1 MRDDLAIQVDHVWK
15 QFPLTAAGGGSLKH
29 LIVDTFR
36 RKPRKVFTALSDVN
50 FDVRKG
56 ETLGIIGRN
65 GAGKSTLLS
74 VISNT
79 MAPTRGAVHTNGRIS
94 SLLELGAGFHPDLT
108 GRENVFL
115 YGSIMNIPQSVMK
128 ERFDEIVEFSGIGEF
143 IDQPVRFYSSGMY
156 VRLGFSVAVQIDPDI
171 LLVDEVLAVGDVDFQ
186 KRCIERMTEFRKS
199 GKTLLLISHDLGTIM
214 SISDRIAILDH
225 GTIVDIGEPG
235 MMVEKY
241 RSSIFAQAVGP
252 VDMAEWGT
260 KEVVLKKMELVN
272 ADGAPIDVVGDDR
285 IIRVAIHYEAM
296 RRIETPVFGFS
307 IWRNE
312 FGNIFGSNTQLE
324 GFEIPYIDKG
334 DGCITLE
341 LDASQFQSG
350 IYSMSFSVHSSDHSI
365 NYHRLEHALSVFIR
379 EPPRVFDGVATFKT
393 RFKA

>member
-29 LIVDTFR
+29 LVVDTFR
-36 RKPRKVFTALSDVN
+36 RKPKKVFTALSDVN

-79 MAPTRGAVHTNGRIS
+79 MAPTRGSVHTNGRIS

-186 KRCIERMTEFRKS
+186 TRCIERMTEFRKS

-235 MMVEKY
+235 LMVEKY

-252 VDMAEWGT
+252 IDMVEWGT
-260 KEVVLKKMELVN
+260 KEAVLKKMELVN
-272 ADGAPIDVVGDDR
+272 ADGAPIDVVGEDR
-285 IIRVAIHYEAM
+285 VIRVAIHYEAT

-324 GFEIPYIDKG
+324 GIEIPYIDKG
-334 DGCITLE
+334 EGRIVLE
-341 LDASQFQSG
+341 LDASQLQSG
-350 IYSMSFSVHSSDHSI
+350 IYSMSFSIHSSDHSI

-379 EPPRVFDGVATFKT
+379 EPPRVFDGVAAFKA
-393 RFKA
+393 RFKV

>member
-29 LIVDTFR
+29 LVVDTFR
-36 RKPRKVFTALSDVN
+36 RKPKKVFTALSDVN

-74 VISNT
+74 IIANT
-79 MAPTRGAVHTNGRIS
+79 MAPTRGSVHTNGRIS

-225 GTIVDIGEPG
+225 GTIVDIGGPG
-235 MMVEKY
+235 SMVDKF
-241 RSSIFAQAVGP
+241 RSTIFASAMGV
-252 VDMAEWGT
+252 VDVKEWGT
-260 KEVVLKKMELVN
+260 KEATLKKIDLVN
-272 ADGAPIDVVGDDR
+272 ADGSPIEAVGEDR
-285 IIRVAIHYEAM
+285 IIRVAIHYESS

-312 FGNIFGSNTQLE
+312 FGNIYGSNTQLE
-324 GFEIPYIDKG
+324 GIEIPYIDKG
-334 DGCITLE
+334 EGRIVLE
-341 LDASQFQSG
+341 LDASQLQSG
-350 IYSMSFSVHSSDHSI
+350 VYSMSFSLHSSDHSI
-365 NYHRLEHALSVFIR
+365 NYHRLEHVLPVLIR
-379 EPPRVFDGVATFKT
+379 ESPRVFDGVAALKT
-393 RFKA
+393 RFKI